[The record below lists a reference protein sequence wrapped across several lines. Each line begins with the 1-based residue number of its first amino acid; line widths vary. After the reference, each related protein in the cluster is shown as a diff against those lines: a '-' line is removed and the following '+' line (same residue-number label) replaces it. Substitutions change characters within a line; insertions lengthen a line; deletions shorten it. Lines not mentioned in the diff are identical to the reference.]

1 MKKKKIIIGIILF
14 IFSYILWIILNIK
27 EQVHIFD
34 LIGIVISITIVLIY
48 ILFLFFNLI
57 YKKIK
62 SNIIRKIFLIIILI
76 MPYTIYIVGCNIA
89 TNIGNWT
96 GFGFALFTMFLTG
109 IFFIF
114 TISFFIILIY
124 NYFKNKRKK

>member
-34 LIGIVISITIVLIY
+34 PIGIVISITIVLIY

-96 GFGFALFTMFLTG
+96 CFGFALFTMFLTG